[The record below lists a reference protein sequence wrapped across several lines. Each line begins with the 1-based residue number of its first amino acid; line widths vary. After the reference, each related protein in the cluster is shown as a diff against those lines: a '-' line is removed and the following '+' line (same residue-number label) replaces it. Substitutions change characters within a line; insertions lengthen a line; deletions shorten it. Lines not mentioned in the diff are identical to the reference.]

1 MKRPTSLSAAKPIRV
16 FATTVDV
23 QKSSKNKRPI
33 IRLLSHSDDF
43 PFIDAEHASINDI
56 NGQEDLYSNIH
67 HDSVI
72 NYDDYMENIGSML
85 DLADN
90 L

>member
-1 MKRPTSLSAAKPIRV
+1 MSAGKPFRV

-23 QKSSKNKRPI
+23 HKSSENKRPV
-33 IRLLSHSDDF
+33 IRLLPHSDDF

-56 NGQEDLYSNIH
+56 NGEEDLYSNVH

-72 NYDDYMENIGSML
+72 HYDDYMENIGSML